1 MIIFGCPV
9 GFNHIF
15 KIAWDQCLR
24 LVHGFRS
31 KDSRRIHV
39 IYFSYVNDIEMLKL
53 SLASLMK
60 LDEGIL
66 GNVNLVVDS
75 KGPFSRAQE
84 QELEEIVPSIKFHHL
99 GRIDWAS
106 IDTLKTEL
114 KAFEIVSK
122 TVSTDDYIAK
132 VDSDIL
138 FYSSEKLKEILCSN
152 ALFVGDGHYSNYK
165 YAQGGLYLM
174 RRRLAE
180 HISYTKQP
188 ELLEA
193 INKCGSISEDRV
205 ISALVQKSTDKIWLT
220 RLMLFP
226 DEYSKANLSGYW
238 VKKEFCSLHFVKN
251 KKDMPEYAKRL
262 NCL

>member
-15 KIAWDQCLR
+15 RIAWDQCLR

-31 KDSRRIHV
+31 KHSGRIHL
-39 IYFSYVNDIEMLKL
+39 IYFSYTNDIAMLKM
-53 SLASLMK
+53 SLVSLMK

-66 GNVNLVVDS
+66 GHVNLVVDS

-84 QELEEIVPSIKFHHL
+84 KELEEIVPSIKFHHI

-106 IDTLKTEL
+106 IDTLV
-114 KAFEIVSK
+114 AK
-122 TVSTDDYIAK
+122 TVSAEDYIAK

-138 FYSSEKLKEILCSN
+138 FYSSDKLKEILCSN

-174 RRRLAE
+174 RRSLAMQ
-180 HISYTKQP
+180 ISCTKQL
-188 ELLEA
+188 ELFEA
-193 INKCGSISEDRV
+193 INECGSISEDRV
-205 ISALVQKSTDKIWLT
+205 ISALVKKRTNKIWLT

-238 VKKEFCSLHFVKN
+238 VKKEFCSLHFVQH

-262 NCL
+262 SCL